1 MERWSDVQIK
11 KQRQRDRETERH
23 SATAVHGGTV
33 YNETKR
39 KRDRYSATAIHGGQ
53 YTMRQREREIEIDYE
68 VVHESTDWSG
78 RL

>member
-1 MERWSDVQIK
+1 VQ
-11 KQRQRDRETERH
+11 QLYT
-23 SATAVHGGTV
+23 GGTV

-68 VVHESTDWSG
+68 VVHGNTDWLG